1 MANLS
6 NEPNHDLFPP
16 DEFDKWAEHYD
27 ESVRDNVR
35 FPFTGYE
42 QVLETIFHLSQARP
56 GDSVLDLG
64 AGTGNLA
71 SIFFRNGCQVWGLDF
86 SNEMLVRARRK
97 IPQAIFGQADL
108 RDEWPLEFQRRYQLI
123 VSAYT
128 FHHFTLKEKV
138 TLIKRLFDESLL
150 PGGLVIIGDI
160 AFDNTLE
167 QDRLRQNLGG
177 EWEDE
182 FYWLADETLE
192 AFQVTGLQAEFTKIS
207 SCAGVFRI
215 SNSSPF

>member
-1 MANLS
+1 MADLS
-6 NEPNHDLFPP
+6 TEPNHDLFPP
-16 DEFDKWAEHYD
+16 DDFDKWAEHYD
-27 ESVRDNVR
+27 QSVRDTDR

-64 AGTGNLA
+64 TGTGNLA
-71 SIFFRNGCQVWGLDF
+71 SMFVRNGCQVWGLDF
-86 SNEMLVRARRK
+86 STKMLVCARRK
-97 IPQAIFGQADL
+97 LPQVIFGQADL
-108 RDEWPLEFQRRYQLI
+108 RDEWPLEFQRRYQFI

-128 FHHFTLKEKV
+128 FHHFPLAEKV
-138 TLIKRLFDESLL
+138 RLVQRLFDEFLL

-160 AFDNTLE
+160 AFDNSLE
-167 QDRLRQNLGG
+167 QERLSLKQGD

-182 FYWLADETLE
+182 YYWLADETLE
-192 AFQVTGLQAEFTKIS
+192 AFQMASLQAEFTKVS

-215 SNSSPF
+215 NKQSLR